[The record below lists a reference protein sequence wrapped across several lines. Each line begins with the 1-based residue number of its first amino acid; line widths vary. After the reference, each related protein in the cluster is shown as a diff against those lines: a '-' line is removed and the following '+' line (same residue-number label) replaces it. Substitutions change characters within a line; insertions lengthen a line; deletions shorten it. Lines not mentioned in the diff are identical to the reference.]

1 MELKNTIIKTQNI
14 LEETN
19 KLTQEKNKKYYEDVL
34 DFMNLLFEEN
44 ATNLSK
50 IKFKKM
56 TLNERVFELYN
67 QVIKT
72 YELNK
77 PYFDTNN
84 FNLDD
89 IQDSERLKEIFCDI
103 AFKISNNL
111 LDKINYKL
119 KKKYNKNDKSI
130 KFILECM

>member
-34 DFMNLLFEEN
+34 DFMNLLFEDN

-50 IKFKKM
+50 IKFKKI

-67 QVIKT
+67 QIIKT

-84 FNLDD
+84 FNLED